1 VLRTAKE
8 PPFTILVDTREQ
20 REFRFYGLA
29 TTVGTLKTGDYSLV
43 GYQDRVAVERKSK
56 ADIWMCCATER
67 PRFERCL
74 ERLAALERA
83 AVVIECDL
91 RELSIR
97 PEYIQRVTPATV
109 VGSCISWSCKYRL
122 PFYWCDTRA
131 YAERVTVRFLAA
143 FLKHVANSEQPSTNS
158 GLDPLKV
165 ALANQEASIYPER
178 MEDIRKKL
186 LNGTY

>member
-1 VLRTAKE
+1 LTPKE
-8 PPFTILVDTREQ
+8 PPFTVLVDTREQ
-20 REFRFYGLA
+20 REFRFHGLA

-43 GYQDRVAVERKSK
+43 GYTDRVAVERKSK
-56 ADIWMCCATER
+56 ADIWMCCASER

-83 AVVIECDL
+83 CVVIECDL

-143 FLKHVANSEQPSTNS
+143 FLKHVANGAPPPGETSTFRC
-158 GLDPLKV
+158 
-165 ALANQEASIYPER
+165 EASDAATLEEPS
-178 MEDIRKKL
+178 
-186 LNGTY
+186 